1 MKELNGTLSTIQ
13 IIFIVLKLVGAI
25 SWSWWWV
32 LSPLWIPL
40 IVLAI
45 FLFVIYV
52 IDKNNKTKLT
62 N

>member
-13 IIFIVLKLVGAI
+13 TIFIVLKLVGAI

-40 IVLAI
+40 VALAI

-52 IDKNNKTKLT
+52 IDKYNKTR
-62 N
+62 

>member
-1 MKELNGTLSTIQ
+1 MKELNGALSTIQ
-13 IIFIVLKLVGAI
+13 TIFIVLKLIGVI

-40 IVLAI
+40 VVLSI

-52 IDKNNKTKLT
+52 IDKNNITI
-62 N
+62 